1 MKTGNAIRDKSF
13 AFALKV
19 VWIYRYLTEER
30 REYVMSK
37 QLLKCGTS
45 IGANVEEAQGAQS
58 KRDFYSKMTIA
69 YKEARESVYWIKL
82 LFASNYLTEDQA
94 QELLTDAEELCRIIG
109 SIQVSMKRNML

>member
-1 MKTGNAIRDKSF
+1 
-13 AFALKV
+13 
-19 VWIYRYLTEER
+19 
-30 REYVMSK
+30 
-37 QLLKCGTS
+37 
-45 IGANVEEAQGAQS
+45 
-58 KRDFYSKMTIA
+58 MTIA